1 MPRTS
6 LRREYLE
13 LLDGAALAVVQVMY
27 ENALLTDT
35 ESDDSQSDSW
45 TDLSG
50 SLSLMLISPPSPLS
64 PIFRSEMSFDTQSST
79 RDADL
84 LANKLLEVIQNLRDE
99 VVTTRV
105 LEMPSEPMPRAPQL
119 HVLPIYARSRPKKFR
134 QKLRVDPQIFNDIL
148 DCITDHPVFH
158 NQSNNK
164 QLPVDQQLAIF
175 LNRIGHYG
183 NGVTPD
189 DIALWGGVSVGTV
202 FNCMHRVMVA
212 ILSLHDEFIYI
223 PLAQSDQMRRAQ
235 TYAEARTCSAWR
247 NGVFAAD
254 GTAIPLF
261 AKPGLFGET
270 FFDRKSNYSLNCQVC
285 TISIYMM
292 EVLTLVS
299 L

>member
-1 MPRTS
+1 MYISRFNINHHLMPQMS

-13 LLDGAALAVVQVMY
+13 LLDGAALAVAQVMY

-64 PIFRSEMSFDTQSST
+64 PIFGSEMSFDTQSST
-79 RDADL
+79 GDADL
-84 LANKLLEVIQNLRDE
+84 LGNKLLEAIQNLCDE
-99 VVTTRV
+99 VVTMRV
-105 LEMPSEPMPRAPQL
+105 LEMPSEPMPCAPQL
-119 HVLPIYARSRPKKFR
+119 HVLPIYARSWPKKFW
-134 QKLRVDPQIFNDIL
+134 QKLRIDPQIFNDIL
-148 DCITDHPVFH
+148 DHITDHPVFH

-189 DIALWGGVSVGTV
+189 DIALWGGVSVGMV
-202 FNCMHRVMVA
+202 FNCTHRVMVA

-223 PLAQSDQMRRAQ
+223 PSAQSDQMR
-235 TYAEARTCSAWR
+235 
-247 NGVFAAD
+247 
-254 GTAIPLF
+254 
-261 AKPGLFGET
+261 
-270 FFDRKSNYSLNCQVC
+270 
-285 TISIYMM
+285 
-292 EVLTLVS
+292 
-299 L
+299 